1 MQGLRYSSSG
11 DSDVTVGDD
20 AACKLRPAN
29 NQHQLEL
36 MGCNLLMKTVDESP
50 VDKIRRLTTEN
61 AVLVFSMTSCC
72 MCHVVKRLLCSLG
85 VHPAVCELDEEEG
98 GVEMEKI
105 LRAVVG
111 GAQKSSSVPAVFIGG
126 NLIGGLD
133 RVMAMHIEGDLVP
146 KLKEA
151 KALWL

>member
-1 MQGLRYSSSG
+1 MQGLRYSSSA
-11 DSDVTVGDD
+11 DSDVTAGND
-20 AACKLRPAN
+20 AACKLRPAK
-29 NQHQLEL
+29 QLEL
-36 MGCNLLMKTVDESP
+36 MGCNLLMKAVVESP

-61 AVLVFSMTSCC
+61 AVLIFSMTSCC
-72 MCHVVKRLLCSLG
+72 MCHVVKRLLSSLG
-85 VHPAVCELDEEEG
+85 VHPAVCELDEEEEG
-98 GVEMEKI
+98 AEMEKI
-105 LRAVVG
+105 LRALV
-111 GAQKSSSVPAVFIGG
+111 GAQKSSVPAVFIGG

>member
-1 MQGLRYSSSG
+1 MQGLRFNSSA

-20 AACKLRPAN
+20 GAAAYKPRPAK
-29 NQHQLEL
+29 QLEL
-36 MGCNLLMKTVDESP
+36 MGYDLLMKTVNVESP
-50 VDKIRRLTTEN
+50 ADKIRRLTTEN
-61 AVLVFSMTSCC
+61 AVLIFSMTSCC

-85 VHPAVCELDEEEG
+85 VHPAVCELDEEEEG
-98 GVEMEKI
+98 AEIDKI
-105 LRAVVG
+105 LRALVG
-111 GAQKSSSVPAVFIGG
+111 SAQKSSVPAVFIGG

>member
-1 MQGLRYSSSG
+1 MQGLRYSSSA
-11 DSDVTVGDD
+11 DSDVTGGDD

-29 NQHQLEL
+29 KQQQLEL

-98 GVEMEKI
+98 GLEMEKI
-105 LRAVVG
+105 LRALVG
-111 GAQKSSSVPAVFIGG
+111 GAQKSSVPAVFIGG